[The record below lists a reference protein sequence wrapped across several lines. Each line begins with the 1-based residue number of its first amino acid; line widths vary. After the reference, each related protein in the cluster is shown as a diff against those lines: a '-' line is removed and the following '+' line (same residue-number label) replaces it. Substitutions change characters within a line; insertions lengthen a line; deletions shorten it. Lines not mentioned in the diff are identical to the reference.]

1 MRRVSV
7 HIAHKLLYAWFIL
20 RQTESQII
28 GQRETVSVF
37 SFYSNHSRKLYFA
50 LIGRFKWQWES
61 VSLVQASGLFN
72 PL

>member
-50 LIGRFKWQWES
+50 LIGRFKWQ
-61 VSLVQASGLFN
+61 
-72 PL
+72 

>member
-20 RQTESQII
+20 RQRESQII

-37 SFYSNHSRKLYFA
+37 CFF
-50 LIGRFKWQWES
+50 I
-61 VSLVQASGLFN
+61 LVRAGNSILH
-72 PL
+72 